1 MLTVLGGHC
10 SIYRARRGL
19 KKRGGGAAGVATALQ
34 ALPLPPGVQSGW
46 AQRGGAA
53 ACGPRTERGLA
64 GGHHAAGA
72 QLRAGSPQPPPP
84 ASPTQASPQPRT
96 GSLDCPARQGL
107 EPCVEVVL
115 RSCLGTWGTGNMSSS
130 GIWVWIPTESLPH
143 EPPQAAGWFCV
154 EEAPAVPRHLRPPT
168 PGPQP

>member
-1 MLTVLGGHC
+1 MWAPDGAWTCWRTSC
-10 SIYRARRGL
+10 SRCPA
-19 KKRGGGAAGVATALQ
+19 
-34 ALPLPPGVQSGW
+34 QSGIPTT
-46 AQRGGAA
+46 AA
-53 ACGPRTERGLA
+53 PCFSYPGLPTAKDGIPRLSSKAGFRPGSGL
-64 GGHHAAGA
+64 HLC
-72 QLRAGSPQPPPP
+72 LRPGFRLAWRQEVPP
-84 ASPTQASPQPRT
+84 
-96 GSLDCPARQGL
+96 GL